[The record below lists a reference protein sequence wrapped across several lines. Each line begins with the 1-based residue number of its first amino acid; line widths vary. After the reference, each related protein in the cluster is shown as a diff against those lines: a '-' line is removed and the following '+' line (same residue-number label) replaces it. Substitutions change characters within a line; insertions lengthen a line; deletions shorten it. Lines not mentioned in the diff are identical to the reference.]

1 MGYKVKPFT
10 MRVRNNSTQE
20 FEDVGLLGSD
30 VGSAIKSKNVTI
42 TLPSSVTV
50 NANTKAN
57 ILTDF
62 DLSNLIPN
70 ITRII
75 GFDLEW
81 SSGAVAFAS
90 NKYVSG
96 DKTITMDV
104 VAIAPVVISAVR
116 LTVWYR

>member
-1 MGYKVKPFT
+1 MGYRVKPFT

-20 FEDVGLLGSD
+20 FEDVSLLGSD
-30 VGSAIKSKNVTI
+30 VDADKCRNVTI
-42 TLPSSVTV
+42 TLPSPVTV
-50 NANTKAN
+50 NANTKTN

-62 DLSNLIPN
+62 DLSNLISN

-75 GFDLEW
+75 SFDLEW
-81 SSGAVAFAS
+81 SNGAVAFAS